1 MNDKISKAKDI
12 NEVESILPSFL
23 TRTAHKIDSQNRVVM
38 QGAIQKYIDHSI
50 SSTINL
56 PEDVQP
62 ELISDIYFQAW
73 KEKLKGV
80 TIYRDGSR
88 FPILSTGETDESTPF
103 QIQKDNKFSIVQKD
117 GENKEVSGD
126 EIIKLP
132 DGSLT
137 TVYHYLSNNNTMKQ
151 DIEKTTTE
159 GVTI

>member
-1 MNDKISKAKDI
+1 
-12 NEVESILPSFL
+12 
-23 TRTAHKIDSQNRVVM
+23 M

-62 ELISDIYFQAW
+62 ELISDIYFKAW

-88 FPILSTGETDESTPF
+88 FPILSTGETEATPF
-103 QIQKDNKFSIVQKD
+103 QKQKDAKYSIVED
-117 GENKEVSGD
+117 NGEKKEVSGD
-126 EIIKLP
+126 DIIKLP

-137 TVYHYLSNNNTMKQ
+137 TVYHYLGIENELKDTVQ
-151 DIEKTTTE
+151 DNKLE
-159 GVTI
+159 GAKV

>member
-1 MNDKISKAKDI
+1 
-12 NEVESILPSFL
+12 
-23 TRTAHKIDSQNRVVM
+23 M

-62 ELISDIYFQAW
+62 ELISDIYFKAW

-88 FPILSTGETDESTPF
+88 FPILSTGETKATPF
-103 QIQKDNKFSIVQKD
+103 QKQKDAKYSIVED
-117 GENKEVSGD
+117 NGEKKEVSGD
-126 EIIKLP
+126 DIIKLP

-137 TVYHYLSNNNTMKQ
+137 TVYHYLGIENALKDTVQ
-151 DIEKTTTE
+151 DNKLE
-159 GVTI
+159 GAKV